1 MNPQIVSHVQFFF
14 KSMNYKAMY
23 SRYHDHIL
31 KNNLEMEVK
40 ITRDYDKYVMIQ
52 CGG

>member
-1 MNPQIVSHVQFFF
+1 
-14 KSMNYKAMY
+14 MNYKAIY
-23 SRYHDHIL
+23 SHHHNHAL

-40 ITRDYDKYVMIQ
+40 YVMIQ

>member
-1 MNPQIVSHVQFFF
+1 MY
-14 KSMNYKAMY
+14 YKAMY
-23 SRYHDHIL
+23 SRYQNHAL

-40 ITRDYDKYVMIQ
+40 ITTDYDKYVMIQ